1 MHIFSIESMHED
13 RAVPASLAKLACGHS
28 AHVDIYALGSP
39 RTRTLTALRRRTP
52 CSFEPS

>member
-1 MHIFSIESMHED
+1 MHED